1 MNPYQNLSDY
11 NFWSRSIS
19 NIHPSRLDPCTSG
32 RLIEPGEKVSTL
44 GSCFAQHISKR
55 ISESGLNYYVPEAAP
70 VGMSKEQANQKNY
83 GVFSARYGNLYT
95 VKQMLQLFYRAY
107 GLFQPSEI
115 FWMKEG
121 NFVDPFRPLIE
132 PDGFSSEQ
140 LLINSRSDHFQAVRE
155 ICENSD
161 WMVLTLG
168 LTEAWQNT
176 SDGAIYPIA
185 PGVSGGNWNE
195 ILYNFKNFN
204 FSEVIS
210 DLLELMN
217 FIRSKNPRVKFLLTV
232 SPVPLIA
239 TYENR
244 HVLESTVYSKSVL
257 RVACEEVLRLVFD
270 TYYFP
275 SYELI
280 TSSAVSGRYFRDD
293 LREVTP
299 MGVSHVMR
307 VFEKHYIYVDS
318 KDVHS
323 VKVDMQDT
331 AKSICS
337 EIGVVCDEE
346 VIERSLRVIT

>member
-1 MNPYQNLSDY
+1 
-11 NFWSRSIS
+11 
-19 NIHPSRLDPCTSG
+19 
-32 RLIEPGEKVSTL
+32 LIERGEKVSTL

-70 VGMSKEQANQKNY
+70 VGMSREQANQKNY

-107 GLFQPSEI
+107 GLFQPSEV

-132 PDGFSSEQ
+132 PDGFSSAQ
-140 LLINSRSDHFQAVRE
+140 LLINSRADHFQAVRK

-176 SDGAIYPIA
+176 CDGAIYPIA
-185 PGVSGGNWNE
+185 PGVAGGNWDAS
-195 ILYNFKNFN
+195 IYNFKNFN

-210 DLLELMN
+210 DLLELMK
-217 FIRSKNPRVKFLLTV
+217 FVRGKNPNVKFLLTV

-257 RVACEEVLRLVFD
+257 RVACDEAIRAVSSA
-270 TYYFP
+270 YYFP
-275 SYELI
+275 SFELI

-307 VFEKHYIYVDS
+307 IFERHFINADS
-318 KDVHS
+318 NGTHLENVGVHDNVES
-323 VKVDMQDT
+323 L
-331 AKSICS
+331 CS
-337 EIGVVCDEE
+337 EVGVVCDEE